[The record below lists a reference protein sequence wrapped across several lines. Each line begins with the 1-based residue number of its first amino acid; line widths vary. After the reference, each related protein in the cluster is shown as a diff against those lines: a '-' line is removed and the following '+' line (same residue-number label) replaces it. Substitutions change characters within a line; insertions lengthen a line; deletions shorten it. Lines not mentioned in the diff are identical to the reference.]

1 MKKFLGVILAIVM
14 IVSCVACLAACNSGG
29 NKTIIIWGPSEH
41 EELYLKYCEDFK
53 TAHPELEGYKF
64 QYAGSGDAGAYA
76 AMNTDPTNGAA
87 VYTFANDQMA
97 NLVNLGALAPVRNE
111 NLEWSRTKNSAAAFE
126 ATKLGDTYYAYPLQA
141 DNGYYMY
148 YNKAAFR
155 GTSIWDNT
163 TDSLKEGYT
172 FRDMYKALD
181 EKQAADESWKDAYV
195 TWAMGDSW
203 YVSGVFFAVGGDY
216 NVTYGK
222 TGKQE
227 SADCWFSYT
236 LPEGVTDWKKGDF
249 TVGMDAYQCLK
260 NSITNADGT
269 VNPHYLYTDGDKNP
283 LNDAID
289 IYTNK
294 DNENAKKHPLAAAVC
309 GTWKA
314 KALKDAWGDDYAAT
328 VLPVLET
335 DDGELFTMK
344 NFAGYKH
351 IGVNP
356 LCKFI
361 NDTSLDET
369 TQRQHLALLH
379 ELAQYLCSKE
389 VCLARYAKTG
399 AGPALLEALEDS
411 TIKADAAL
419 IALNAQYARECKYPA
434 NYSVESLRGTPVGN
448 GIGYRNQDSV
458 PANYW
463 TPIQKFGNTLYN
475 ELSSGKLEQFA
486 NNTTIKAYLAE
497 LQAEIAQAAQ

>member
-1 MKKFLGVILAIVM
+1 MKKILGIILAIVM
-14 IVSCVACLAACNSGG
+14 IVSCVACLAACNG
-29 NKTIIIWGPSEH
+29 NKTIVIWGPSEH
-41 EELYLKYCEDFK
+41 QDLYLEYCEKFK
-53 TAHPELEGYKF
+53 AAHPEIADYTF

-76 AMNTDPTNGAA
+76 AMNTDPANGAA

-97 NLVNLGALAPVRNE
+97 NLVNLGALAPIRNE
-111 NLEWSRTKNSAAAFE
+111 NLEWSKNNNSTAAFE

-148 YNKAAFR
+148 FNKSAFK
-155 GTSIWDNT
+155 GTSIWDAEKDT
-163 TDSLKEGYT
+163 LKEGYT

-181 EKQAADESWKDAYV
+181 EKAATDASWKDAYA

-216 NVTYGK
+216 EVKYNK

-236 LPEGVTDWKKGDF
+236 LPEGETNWRKGDF
-249 TVGMDAYQCLK
+249 TVGEDAYECLK
-260 NSITNADGT
+260 NSITTEDGK
-269 VNPHYLYTDGDKNP
+269 VSPHYLYTDGDKNP

-289 IYTNK
+289 LYTNK
-294 DNENAKKHPLAAAVC
+294 DNQSAKDHPLAAAVC

-314 KALKDAWGDDYAAT
+314 KTLKEKWGDDYAAT
-328 VLPVLET
+328 VLPMLET
-335 DDGELFTMK
+335 DDGEKFVMK

-356 LCKFI
+356 ICKFVK
-361 NDTSLDET
+361 DDSLDEA
-369 TQRQHLALLH
+369 TQRSHLALLH

-389 VCLARYAKTG
+389 VCLARYNKTG
-399 AGPALLEALEDS
+399 AGPALKEALADPTIAADS
-411 TIKADAAL
+411 AL
-419 IALNAQYARECKYPA
+419 IALNAQYDRKCVYPD
-434 NYSVESLRGTPVGN
+434 NYSVESLRGKDVGN
-448 GIGYRNQDSV
+448 GLGFRSQDSV

-475 ELSSGKLEQFA
+475 ELSSGKLDRFA
-486 NNTTIKAYLAE
+486 NTANVKAYLAE
-497 LQAEIAQAAQ
+497 LQSEIAQAAQ